1 MFPMNESEI
10 TNTTV
15 PEQGATM
22 RDRGIV
28 LVVATAVIILDQ
40 LSKYIVIQSLPLY
53 QSWAPVPALAAFF
66 QFTHATNTGTAF
78 GLFPNA
84 GWIFG
89 LMAVVVSGAIIYFN
103 ERIASGNIWLRVALG
118 LELGGAIGNLI
129 DRVRLGYVTD
139 LLDFGPWPVF
149 NLADLAIV
157 SGAVLLAWIVLR
169 EEREAKKAAAA
180 ESATPESE
188 SSPEESV

>member
-1 MFPMNESEI
+1 MFPMNELET
-10 TNTTV
+10 TNTAV

-22 RDRGIV
+22 KDRGIV
-28 LVVATAVIILDQ
+28 LLVAAAVILLDQ
-40 LSKYIVIQSLPLY
+40 LSKYIVIQTLPLY
-53 QSWAPVPALAAFF
+53 QSWAPIPALAAFF
-66 QFTHATNTGTAF
+66 QITHATNTGTAF
-78 GLFPNA
+78 GLFPNV
-84 GWIFG
+84 GWLFG

-118 LELGGAIGNLI
+118 LELGGALGNLI

-169 EEREAKKAAAA
+169 EEREAKKAAEA
-180 ESATPESE
+180 EVDSL
-188 SSPEESV
+188 PEEQSPTEN

>member
-1 MFPMNESEI
+1 MK
-10 TNTTV
+10 
-15 PEQGATM
+15 
-22 RDRGIV
+22 DRGIV
-28 LVVATAVIILDQ
+28 LLVAAAVILLDQ
-40 LSKYIVIQSLPLY
+40 LSKYLVIQSLPLY
-53 QSWAPVPALAAFF
+53 QSWAPIPALAAFF
-66 QFTHATNTGTAF
+66 QITHVANTGTAF
-78 GLFPNA
+78 GLFPNV
-84 GWIFG
+84 GWLFG

-118 LELGGAIGNLI
+118 LELGGALGNLI

-169 EEREAKKAAAA
+169 EEREAKKAAEA
-180 ESATPESE
+180 EVDSL
-188 SSPEESV
+188 PEEQGTTEN

>member
-1 MFPMNESEI
+1 MFPMNELETTSTAVSE
-10 TNTTV
+10 
-15 PEQGATM
+15 GATM
-22 RDRGIV
+22 KDRGIV
-28 LVVATAVIILDQ
+28 LAVAAAVIILDQ

-53 QSWAPVPALAAFF
+53 QSWAPIPALAAFF
-66 QFTHATNTGTAF
+66 QITHATNTGTAF

-84 GWIFG
+84 SWLFG

-118 LELGGAIGNLI
+118 LELGGALGNLI

-139 LLDFGPWPVF
+139 WLDFGPWPVF

-157 SGAVLLAWIVLR
+157 SGAVLLAWIVFR
-169 EEREAKKAAAA
+169 EERETKKAA
-180 ESATPESE
+180 EVEVEPL
-188 SSPEESV
+188 PEEQGTTEN